1 MRPFKTPAVG
11 ILQAGEAIRAQ
22 GKWVI
27 VEGRNEGR
35 EGGGRKGGDFF
46 ELNYTSLICVPLPRP
61 PLLVLKIESCFPQ
74 SSAIEGPPFGV
85 LVISVT
91 CNCHS

>member
-1 MRPFKTPAVG
+1 MRLFKKSAVG
-11 ILQAGEAIRAQ
+11 ILQTGEVIRAQ

-35 EGGGRKGGDFF
+35 EGVGRKGGDFF
-46 ELNYTSLICVPLPRP
+46 ELNYTSLICAPSPA
-61 PLLVLKIESCFPQ
+61 LLVLKIESCFPLL
-74 SSAIEGPPFGV
+74 SAIEGPPFGV

-91 CNCHS
+91 YNCHS